1 MITGRD
7 LVAAILRRR
16 SYQPLHCKQLFRGN
30 HFIGAAGK
38 KIHGKPQPRE
48 VDLLP
53 EGDEASVSEFV
64 PLVQFLDNF
73 EIIFSGNIDRPGVP
87 GLEDGFEP
95 REFRRADQLKR
106 LQSFAN
112 AVCVRV
118 VSPELREIAAE
129 NATITEINQALE
141 HSRGSRLGDSRQWG
155 MPRSNIHRR
164 AGHNKT
170 AYLGRESASIDQG

>member
-7 LVAAILRRR
+7 LVAAILRLR

-30 HFIGAAGK
+30 HFIGAPGK

-73 EIIFSGNIDRPGVP
+73 EIVCSRNDR
-87 GLEDGFEP
+87 
-95 REFRRADQLKR
+95 
-106 LQSFAN
+106 S
-112 AVCVRV
+112 
-118 VSPELREIAAE
+118 
-129 NATITEINQALE
+129 
-141 HSRGSRLGDSRQWG
+141 SRSS
-155 MPRSNIHRR
+155 S
-164 AGHNKT
+164 
-170 AYLGRESASIDQG
+170 S